1 MTALTCETLT
11 NWCHPPLAGCFYI
24 TGPTASGKTPLAL
37 KVAELVDAEI
47 ISMDSMAIYQ
57 GMDIG
62 TAKPSAEDRAK
73 IPHHMLDIVPP
84 TESFSVSCY
93 VRWSHRVADEI
104 RARGKRVLV
113 VGGTPLYLK
122 SLLRGMFQGPD
133 ADWGFRQAVEDDV
146 RQFGSAALRLRLE
159 QVDPLSAFRLHPND
173 IRRMTRALEVARATG
188 QPLSHW
194 QSQFDTPAPLD
205 RCRVAV
211 LQLPRQ
217 RLHERVNCRVQ
228 KMIERGLLG
237 EVQGLV
243 ARFGGLGQTASQGV
257 GYKEML
263 AFLAGQADW
272 ETTVDKIK
280 AHTRQF
286 ARRQE
291 IWFRGLQEL
300 RPFPIE
306 ADDNCEKT
314 AALVAEWFSLGL

>member
-11 NWCHPPLAGCFYI
+11 NWCYPPLAGCFYI

-37 KVAELVDAEI
+37 KVAELIDAEI

-62 TAKPSAEDRAK
+62 TAKPTSEDRVR

-93 VRWSHRVADEI
+93 VRLAHRIAEEI

-133 ADWGFRQAVEDDV
+133 ADWEFRQAVEEDV
-146 RQFGSAALRLRLE
+146 RQFGSEALRRRLE

-211 LQLPRQ
+211 LQIPRP
-217 RLHERVNCRVQ
+217 RLHQRVNWRVQ
-228 KMIERGLLG
+228 QMVERGLLE

-243 ARFGGLGQTASQGV
+243 ERFGGLGQTASQGV

-263 AFLAGQADW
+263 AFMAQQADW
-272 ETTVDKIK
+272 TTTVDKIK

-306 ADDNCEKT
+306 SDTNHENT
-314 AALVAEWFSLGL
+314 AASIADWFCQGI